1 MYYVDLNN
9 NIYTIKKK
17 IRAIAVSAAGIR
29 IIGGYGGG
37 GHQGDGHP
45 VRRNGQSR
53 GCRRGLDIGGMGKTG
68 GGGAGVVFT
77 TMERVGRETDLT
89 TGFPD
94 AENGGG
100 EALAAVG
107 RR

>member
-1 MYYVDLNN
+1 M
-9 NIYTIKKK
+9 
-17 IRAIAVSAAGIR
+17 AGVVIE
-29 IIGGYGGG
+29 
-37 GHQGDGHP
+37 
-45 VRRNGQSR
+45 
-53 GCRRGLDIGGMGKTG
+53 GMGILCEETDSPGVVVVVWMSVVWGKQE

>member
-1 MYYVDLNN
+1 
-9 NIYTIKKK
+9 
-17 IRAIAVSAAGIR
+17 
-29 IIGGYGGG
+29 
-37 GHQGDGHP
+37 
-45 VRRNGQSR
+45 
-53 GCRRGLDIGGMGKTG
+53 MGKTGG

-77 TMERVGRETDLT
+77 TMERVGREMVLT

-100 EALAAVG
+100 EVLAAVG